1 MTMPVVI
8 APYETPED
16 IERAAVLP
24 NGNNGDAETPIL
36 RLLAQ
41 ASARGYESM
50 CLPLTTD
57 TWRARWHSMC
67 VLSGAPE
74 VEEADKENAMRA
86 EIWRNAP
93 AFNSNE
99 VTVTRL
105 GEFCSVPYR
114 ILTKISKMR
123 HLT

>member
-8 APYETPED
+8 APYETTED

-24 NGNNGDAETPIL
+24 IGNSANAETPIL

-57 TWRARWHSMC
+57 TWRARWHNMC

-86 EIWRNAP
+86 EVWRNAP
-93 AFNSNE
+93 AFNLDE

-105 GEFCSVPYR
+105 GAFCSIPCQ
-114 ILTKISKMR
+114 ILTEFSKMR
-123 HLT
+123 HPM